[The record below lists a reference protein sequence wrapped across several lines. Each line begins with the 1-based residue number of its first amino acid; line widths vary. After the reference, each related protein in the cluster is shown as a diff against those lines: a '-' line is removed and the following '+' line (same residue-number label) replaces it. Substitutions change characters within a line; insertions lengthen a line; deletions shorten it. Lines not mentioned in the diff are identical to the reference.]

1 MSKLNAEIN
10 ALMKEPDA
18 LDKLKQNGF
27 DPLVKDL
34 AETNAYYDSEVASWA
49 TMVNAVGFSN

>member
-1 MSKLNAEIN
+1 MQ
-10 ALMKEPDA
+10 EPDS

-27 DPLVKDL
+27 DPLVKDM

-49 TMVNAVGFSN
+49 KMVNAIGFSN